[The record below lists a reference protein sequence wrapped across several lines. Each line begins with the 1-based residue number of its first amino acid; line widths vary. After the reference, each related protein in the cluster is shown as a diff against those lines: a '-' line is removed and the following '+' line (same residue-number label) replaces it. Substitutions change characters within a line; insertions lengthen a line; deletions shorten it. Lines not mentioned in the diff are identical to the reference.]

1 MDAYSWCREY
11 PDTLRRLYP
20 MANVSATRP
29 PRILFIVERVTDA
42 FVRRIKQLSFLEIDC
57 LEFRHLEV
65 NGASAVYFDLDER
78 LRRAAPVE
86 PLSDD
91 ERVIITTPV
100 RTPKRIEAESPVVQP
115 AWRPV
120 AEPPA
125 VQPSA
130 WAPATADHAPF
141 VAPEP
146 APSVEEVASA
156 VPGLGVSLES
166 RMAELFAELSTEDT
180 PSAIETPTR
189 IEAEPPVAQPAWRP
203 VAEPPPVQPSA
214 GAPATADY
222 APFVAPEPAPSVEEV
237 ASKVPGL
244 GVSLES
250 RMAEFCAELSAE
262 ETPPAIE
269 TPKRIEAEP
278 PVVPPAW
285 RPVAEP
291 PAVPPSA
298 GPPATAD
305 YAPFVAP
312 EPAPS
317 VEEVASTVP
326 ELGVSLES
334 RMAELF
340 AELSAEE
347 TPSAIETPTRIEA
360 EPPVVQPAWPSFPEP
375 QAVQA
380 SAVASAS
387 SDSAPFQAP
396 EPAPSVEEVASA
408 VPEVGVSL
416 ESRMAELF
424 AELSAAETPS
434 AIETP
439 TRIEA
444 EPPVVPPAWPSFPEP
459 QAVQASAVASASSDS
474 APFQAPEPAP
484 SVEEVASAVPEV
496 GVSLE
501 SRMAELFAELSA
513 AEIPSS
519 AEMPTEEYAAPE
531 EEHAVPSLE
540 VVDAEAVT
548 DEPPLRLESID
559 ATARQE
565 EPESPS
571 RSADVAANSDLQT
584 LLRELHVERQPE
596 IEPPTDEAE
605 VESTERAAEAPAE
618 APVETNAAAVEERA
632 DAELIGCSGGHVDP
646 TGRSCWHDPSAVCF
660 CQCHASQAAAP
671 AEVETPA
678 PATTR
683 PFWAKPS
690 ANKVLPPSGGR
701 TYFFSQVARD
711 SAPARQTVAPWQQV
725 PAPAQPR
732 PAASSRLP
740 AAPAV
745 HTAAPA
751 PQPAAAAGPKPVVAK
766 RKEPIPDHPELESLH
781 FPKDGLSRRW
791 LEFLNQLNGAK

>member
-1 MDAYSWCREY
+1 MKPTFKKLEVPDLSNLEKLVAENIEGIEPGLRVIDARLCLGQAAIDLVALDARKALVLVALDFAADEGLLLRVMDAYSWCREY

-65 NGASAVYFDLDER
+65 NGASAVYFDLVER

-146 APSVEEVASA
+146 APSVEEVAS
-156 VPGLGVSLES
+156 
-166 RMAELFAELSTEDT
+166 
-180 PSAIETPTR
+180 
-189 IEAEPPVAQPAWRP
+189 
-203 VAEPPPVQPSA
+203 
-214 GAPATADY
+214 
-222 APFVAPEPAPSVEEV
+222 
-237 ASKVPGL
+237 
-244 GVSLES
+244 
-250 RMAEFCAELSAE
+250 
-262 ETPPAIE
+262 
-269 TPKRIEAEP
+269 
-278 PVVPPAW
+278 
-285 RPVAEP
+285 
-291 PAVPPSA
+291 
-298 GPPATAD
+298 
-305 YAPFVAP
+305 
-312 EPAPS
+312 
-317 VEEVASTVP
+317 TVP

-360 EPPVVQPAWPSFPEP
+360 EPPVVQ
-375 QAVQA
+375 
-380 SAVASAS
+380 
-387 SDSAPFQAP
+387 
-396 EPAPSVEEVASA
+396 
-408 VPEVGVSL
+408 
-416 ESRMAELF
+416 
-424 AELSAAETPS
+424 
-434 AIETP
+434 
-439 TRIEA
+439 
-444 EPPVVPPAWPSFPEP
+444 PAWPSFPEP

-571 RSADVAANSDLQT
+571 RSADVEANSDLQT
-584 LLRELHVERQPE
+584 LLRELHVETQPE

-701 TYFFSQVARD
+701 TYFFSQVARAA
-711 SAPARQTVAPWQQV
+711 APARQTVAPWQQV

-740 AAPAV
+740 AAPAA

-781 FPKDGLSRRW
+781 FPKDGLSRQW

>member
-1 MDAYSWCREY
+1 MKPTFKKLEVPDLSNLEKLVAENIEGIEPGLRVIDARLCLGQAAIDLVALDARKALVLVALDFAADEGLLLRVMDAYSWCREY

-65 NGASAVYFDLDER
+65 NGASAVYFDLVER

-100 RTPKRIEAESPVVQP
+100 WTPKRIEAESPVVQP

-146 APSVEEVASA
+146 APSVEEVAST

-166 RMAELFAELSTEDT
+166 RMAEL
-180 PSAIETPTR
+180 
-189 IEAEPPVAQPAWRP
+189 
-203 VAEPPPVQPSA
+203 
-214 GAPATADY
+214 
-222 APFVAPEPAPSVEEV
+222 
-237 ASKVPGL
+237 
-244 GVSLES
+244 
-250 RMAEFCAELSAE
+250 CAELSAE

-269 TPKRIEAEP
+269 TPRRIEAEP
-278 PVVPPAW
+278 PVVQPAW

-291 PAVPPSA
+291 PAVQPSA
-298 GPPATAD
+298 EAPASAD

-326 ELGVSLES
+326 EL
-334 RMAELF
+334 
-340 AELSAEE
+340 
-347 TPSAIETPTRIEA
+347 
-360 EPPVVQPAWPSFPEP
+360 
-375 QAVQA
+375 
-380 SAVASAS
+380 
-387 SDSAPFQAP
+387 
-396 EPAPSVEEVASA
+396 
-408 VPEVGVSL
+408 
-416 ESRMAELF
+416 
-424 AELSAAETPS
+424 
-434 AIETP
+434 
-439 TRIEA
+439 
-444 EPPVVPPAWPSFPEP
+444 
-459 QAVQASAVASASSDS
+459 
-474 APFQAPEPAP
+474 
-484 SVEEVASAVPEV
+484 

-584 LLRELHVERQPE
+584 LLRELHVETQPE

-701 TYFFSQVARD
+701 TYFFSQVARAA
-711 SAPARQTVAPWQQV
+711 APARQTVAPWQQV

-740 AAPAV
+740 ATPAA

-781 FPKDGLSRRW
+781 FPKDGLSRQW

>member
-1 MDAYSWCREY
+1 MKPTFKKLEVPDLSNLEKLVAENIEGIEPGLRVIDARLCLGQAAIDLVALDAREALVLVALDFAADEGLLLRVMDAYSWCREY

-65 NGASAVYFDLDER
+65 NGASAVYFDLVER

-100 RTPKRIEAESPVVQP
+100 WTPKRIEAESPVVQP

-130 WAPATADHAPF
+130 WAPATADH
-141 VAPEP
+141 
-146 APSVEEVASA
+146 
-156 VPGLGVSLES
+156 
-166 RMAELFAELSTEDT
+166 
-180 PSAIETPTR
+180 
-189 IEAEPPVAQPAWRP
+189 
-203 VAEPPPVQPSA
+203 
-214 GAPATADY
+214 
-222 APFVAPEPAPSVEEV
+222 
-237 ASKVPGL
+237 
-244 GVSLES
+244 
-250 RMAEFCAELSAE
+250 
-262 ETPPAIE
+262 
-269 TPKRIEAEP
+269 
-278 PVVPPAW
+278 
-285 RPVAEP
+285 
-291 PAVPPSA
+291 
-298 GPPATAD
+298 
-305 YAPFVAP
+305 APFVAP

-360 EPPVVQPAWPSFPEP
+360 EPPVVQ
-375 QAVQA
+375 
-380 SAVASAS
+380 
-387 SDSAPFQAP
+387 
-396 EPAPSVEEVASA
+396 
-408 VPEVGVSL
+408 
-416 ESRMAELF
+416 
-424 AELSAAETPS
+424 
-434 AIETP
+434 
-439 TRIEA
+439 
-444 EPPVVPPAWPSFPEP
+444 PAWPSFPEP

-584 LLRELHVERQPE
+584 LLRELHVETQPE

-618 APVETNAAAVEERA
+618 APVETNAAAVEEQA
-632 DAELIGCSGGHVDP
+632 GAELIGCSGGHVDP

-740 AAPAV
+740 ATPAA

-781 FPKDGLSRRW
+781 FPKDGLSRQW

>member
-1 MDAYSWCREY
+1 MKPTFKKLEVQDLSNLEKLVAENIEGIEPGLRVIDARLCLGQAAIDLVALDARKALVLVALDFAADEGLLLRVMDAYSWCREY

-65 NGASAVYFDLDER
+65 NGASAVYFDLVER

-166 RMAELFAELSTEDT
+166 RMAEL
-180 PSAIETPTR
+180 
-189 IEAEPPVAQPAWRP
+189 
-203 VAEPPPVQPSA
+203 
-214 GAPATADY
+214 
-222 APFVAPEPAPSVEEV
+222 
-237 ASKVPGL
+237 
-244 GVSLES
+244 
-250 RMAEFCAELSAE
+250 CAELSAE

-269 TPKRIEAEP
+269 TPRRIEAEP
-278 PVVPPAW
+278 PVVQPAW

-291 PAVPPSA
+291 PAVQPSA
-298 GPPATAD
+298 EAPATAD

-360 EPPVVQPAWPSFPEP
+360 EPPVVQ
-375 QAVQA
+375 Q
-380 SAVASAS
+380 
-387 SDSAPFQAP
+387 
-396 EPAPSVEEVASA
+396 
-408 VPEVGVSL
+408 
-416 ESRMAELF
+416 
-424 AELSAAETPS
+424 
-434 AIETP
+434 
-439 TRIEA
+439 
-444 EPPVVPPAWPSFPEP
+444 AWPSFPEP

-571 RSADVAANSDLQT
+571 RSADVEANSDLQT
-584 LLRELHVERQPE
+584 LLRELHVETQPE

-618 APVETNAAAVEERA
+618 APVETNAAAVEEQA
-632 DAELIGCSGGHVDP
+632 GAELIGCSGGHVDP

-740 AAPAV
+740 ATPAA

-781 FPKDGLSRRW
+781 FPKDGLSRQW

>member
-1 MDAYSWCREY
+1 MKPTFKKLEVPDLSNLEKLVAENIEGIEPGLRVIDARLCLGQAAIDLVALDARKALVLVALDFAADEGLLLRVMDAYSWCREY

-65 NGASAVYFDLDER
+65 NGASAVYFDLVER

-146 APSVEEVASA
+146 APSVEEVAST
-156 VPGLGVSLES
+156 VPELGVSLES
-166 RMAELFAELSTEDT
+166 RMAELFAELSAEET

-189 IEAEPPVAQPAWRP
+189 IEAEPPVVQPAWRP

-214 GAPATADY
+214 GA
-222 APFVAPEPAPSVEEV
+222 
-237 ASKVPGL
+237 
-244 GVSLES
+244 
-250 RMAEFCAELSAE
+250 
-262 ETPPAIE
+262 
-269 TPKRIEAEP
+269 
-278 PVVPPAW
+278 
-285 RPVAEP
+285 
-291 PAVPPSA
+291 
-298 GPPATAD
+298 PATAD

-360 EPPVVQPAWPSFPEP
+360 EPPVVQ
-375 QAVQA
+375 
-380 SAVASAS
+380 
-387 SDSAPFQAP
+387 
-396 EPAPSVEEVASA
+396 
-408 VPEVGVSL
+408 
-416 ESRMAELF
+416 
-424 AELSAAETPS
+424 
-434 AIETP
+434 
-439 TRIEA
+439 
-444 EPPVVPPAWPSFPEP
+444 PAWPSFPEP

-584 LLRELHVERQPE
+584 LLRELHVETQPE

-618 APVETNAAAVEERA
+618 APVETNAAAVEEQA
-632 DAELIGCSGGHVDP
+632 GAELIGCSGGHVDP

-740 AAPAV
+740 AAPAA

-781 FPKDGLSRRW
+781 FPKDGLSRQW

>member
-1 MDAYSWCREY
+1 MKPTFKKLEVPDLSNLEKLVAENIEGIEPGLRVIDARLCLGQAAIDLVALDAREALVLVALDFAADEGLLLRVMDAYSWCREY

-65 NGASAVYFDLDER
+65 NGASAVYFDLVER

-166 RMAELFAELSTEDT
+166 RMAELFAALSTEDT

-189 IEAEPPVAQPAWRP
+189 IEAEPPV
-203 VAEPPPVQPSA
+203 VQ
-214 GAPATADY
+214 
-222 APFVAPEPAPSVEEV
+222 
-237 ASKVPGL
+237 
-244 GVSLES
+244 
-250 RMAEFCAELSAE
+250 
-262 ETPPAIE
+262 
-269 TPKRIEAEP
+269 
-278 PVVPPAW
+278 PAW

-291 PAVPPSA
+291 PAVQPSA
-298 GPPATAD
+298 EAPATAD

-424 AELSAAETPS
+424 AELSAAE
-434 AIETP
+434 
-439 TRIEA
+439 
-444 EPPVVPPAWPSFPEP
+444 
-459 QAVQASAVASASSDS
+459 
-474 APFQAPEPAP
+474 
-484 SVEEVASAVPEV
+484 
-496 GVSLE
+496 
-501 SRMAELFAELSA
+501 
-513 AEIPSS
+513 IPSS

-571 RSADVAANSDLQT
+571 RSADVEANSDLQT
-584 LLRELHVERQPE
+584 LLRELHVETQPE

-618 APVETNAAAVEERA
+618 APVETNAAAVEEQA
-632 DAELIGCSGGHVDP
+632 GAELIGCSGGHVDP

-740 AAPAV
+740 ATPAA

-781 FPKDGLSRRW
+781 FPKDGLSRQW

>member
-1 MDAYSWCREY
+1 MKPTFKKLEVPDLSNLEKLVAENIEGIEPGLRVIDARLCLGQAAIDLVALDAREALVLVALDFTADEGLLLRVMDAYSWCREY

-65 NGASAVYFDLDER
+65 NGASAVYFDLVER

-100 RTPKRIEAESPVVQP
+100 RTPTRIEAEPPVVQP
-115 AWRPV
+115 TWRPV
-120 AEPPA
+120 AEPPP

-130 WAPATADHAPF
+130 WVPATADHAPF

-146 APSVEEVASA
+146 APSVEEVAST

-166 RMAELFAELSTEDT
+166 RMAEL
-180 PSAIETPTR
+180 
-189 IEAEPPVAQPAWRP
+189 
-203 VAEPPPVQPSA
+203 
-214 GAPATADY
+214 
-222 APFVAPEPAPSVEEV
+222 
-237 ASKVPGL
+237 
-244 GVSLES
+244 
-250 RMAEFCAELSAE
+250 CAELSAE

-269 TPKRIEAEP
+269 TPT
-278 PVVPPAW
+278 
-285 RPVAEP
+285 
-291 PAVPPSA
+291 
-298 GPPATAD
+298 G
-305 YAPFVAP
+305 
-312 EPAPS
+312 
-317 VEEVASTVP
+317 
-326 ELGVSLES
+326 
-334 RMAELF
+334 
-340 AELSAEE
+340 
-347 TPSAIETPTRIEA
+347 
-360 EPPVVQPAWPSFPEP
+360 
-375 QAVQA
+375 
-380 SAVASAS
+380 
-387 SDSAPFQAP
+387 
-396 EPAPSVEEVASA
+396 
-408 VPEVGVSL
+408 
-416 ESRMAELF
+416 
-424 AELSAAETPS
+424 
-434 AIETP
+434 
-439 TRIEA
+439 IEA

-584 LLRELHVERQPE
+584 LLRELHVETQPE

-618 APVETNAAAVEERA
+618 APVETNAAAVEEQA
-632 DAELIGCSGGHVDP
+632 GAELIGCSGGHVDP

-711 SAPARQTVAPWQQV
+711 SAPAQQTVAPWQQV

-740 AAPAV
+740 ATPAA

-781 FPKDGLSRRW
+781 FPKDGLSRQW

>member
-1 MDAYSWCREY
+1 MKPTFKKLEVPDLSNLEKLVAENIEGIEPGLRVIDARLCLGQAAIDLVALDARKALVLVALDFAADEGLLLRVMDAYSWCREY

-65 NGASAVYFDLDER
+65 NGASAVYFDLVER

-146 APSVEEVASA
+146 APSVEEVAST
-156 VPGLGVSLES
+156 VPELGVSLES
-166 RMAELFAELSTEDT
+166 RMAEL
-180 PSAIETPTR
+180 
-189 IEAEPPVAQPAWRP
+189 
-203 VAEPPPVQPSA
+203 
-214 GAPATADY
+214 
-222 APFVAPEPAPSVEEV
+222 
-237 ASKVPGL
+237 
-244 GVSLES
+244 
-250 RMAEFCAELSAE
+250 CAELSAE

-269 TPKRIEAEP
+269 TPRRIEAEP

-291 PAVPPSA
+291 PAVQPSA

-305 YAPFVAP
+305 HAPFVAP

-360 EPPVVQPAWPSFPEP
+360 EPPVV
-375 QAVQA
+375 
-380 SAVASAS
+380 
-387 SDSAPFQAP
+387 
-396 EPAPSVEEVASA
+396 
-408 VPEVGVSL
+408 
-416 ESRMAELF
+416 
-424 AELSAAETPS
+424 
-434 AIETP
+434 
-439 TRIEA
+439 
-444 EPPVVPPAWPSFPEP
+444 PPAWPSFPEP
-459 QAVQASAVASASSDS
+459 QAVQASAAAPASSDS
-474 APFQAPEPAP
+474 VPFQAPEPAP

-571 RSADVAANSDLQT
+571 RLADVAANSDLQT
-584 LLRELHVERQPE
+584 LLRELHVETQPE
-596 IEPPTDEAE
+596 IEPLTDEAE

-618 APVETNAAAVEERA
+618 APVETNAAAVEEQA
-632 DAELIGCSGGHVDP
+632 GAELIGCSGGHVDP

-725 PAPAQPR
+725 PTPAQPR

-740 AAPAV
+740 ATPAA

-781 FPKDGLSRRW
+781 FPKDGLSRQW

>member
-1 MDAYSWCREY
+1 
-11 PDTLRRLYP
+11 L
-20 MANVSATRP
+20 SAEETP
-29 PRILFIVERVTDA
+29 PAIE
-42 FVRRIKQLSFLEIDC
+42 
-57 LEFRHLEV
+57 
-65 NGASAVYFDLDER
+65 
-78 LRRAAPVE
+78 
-86 PLSDD
+86 
-91 ERVIITTPV
+91 TP
-100 RTPKRIEAESPVVQP
+100 RRIEAEPPVVQP

-130 WAPATADHAPF
+130 
-141 VAPEP
+141 
-146 APSVEEVASA
+146 
-156 VPGLGVSLES
+156 
-166 RMAELFAELSTEDT
+166 
-180 PSAIETPTR
+180 
-189 IEAEPPVAQPAWRP
+189 EA
-203 VAEPPPVQPSA
+203 
-214 GAPATADY
+214 
-222 APFVAPEPAPSVEEV
+222 
-237 ASKVPGL
+237 
-244 GVSLES
+244 
-250 RMAEFCAELSAE
+250 
-262 ETPPAIE
+262 
-269 TPKRIEAEP
+269 
-278 PVVPPAW
+278 
-285 RPVAEP
+285 
-291 PAVPPSA
+291 
-298 GPPATAD
+298 PATAD

-424 AELSAAETPS
+424 AELSAAE
-434 AIETP
+434 
-439 TRIEA
+439 
-444 EPPVVPPAWPSFPEP
+444 
-459 QAVQASAVASASSDS
+459 
-474 APFQAPEPAP
+474 
-484 SVEEVASAVPEV
+484 
-496 GVSLE
+496 
-501 SRMAELFAELSA
+501 
-513 AEIPSS
+513 IPSS

-571 RSADVAANSDLQT
+571 RSADVEANSDLQT
-584 LLRELHVERQPE
+584 LLRELHVETQPE

-618 APVETNAAAVEERA
+618 APVETNAAAVEEQA
-632 DAELIGCSGGHVDP
+632 GAELIGCSGGHVDP

-740 AAPAV
+740 ATPAA

-751 PQPAAAAGPKPVVAK
+751 PQPAAATGPKPVVAK
-766 RKEPIPDHPELESLH
+766 RKEPNPDHPELESLH
-781 FPKDGLSRRW
+781 FPKDGLSRQW

>member
-1 MDAYSWCREY
+1 MKPTFKKLEVPDLSNLEKLVAENIEGIEPGLRVIDARLCLGQAAIDLVALDARKALVLVALDFAADEGLLLRVMDAYSWCREY

-65 NGASAVYFDLDER
+65 NGASAVYFDLVER

-100 RTPKRIEAESPVVQP
+100 RTPTRIEAEPPVVQP
-115 AWRPV
+115 TWRPV
-120 AEPPA
+120 AEPPP

-130 WAPATADHAPF
+130 WVPATADHAPF

-146 APSVEEVASA
+146 APSVEEVAST

-166 RMAELFAELSTEDT
+166 RMAELCAELSAEET
-180 PSAIETPTR
+180 PPAIETPRR
-189 IEAEPPVAQPAWRP
+189 IEAEPPVVQPAWRP
-203 VAEPPPVQPSA
+203 VAEPPSVQPSA
-214 GAPATADY
+214 EAPATADY

-237 ASKVPGL
+237 T
-244 GVSLES
+244 
-250 RMAEFCAELSAE
+250 SA
-262 ETPPAIE
+262 
-269 TPKRIEAEP
+269 
-278 PVVPPAW
+278 
-285 RPVAEP
+285 
-291 PAVPPSA
+291 
-298 GPPATAD
+298 
-305 YAPFVAP
+305 
-312 EPAPS
+312 
-317 VEEVASTVP
+317 VP

-360 EPPVVQPAWPSFPEP
+360 EPPVVQ
-375 QAVQA
+375 
-380 SAVASAS
+380 
-387 SDSAPFQAP
+387 
-396 EPAPSVEEVASA
+396 
-408 VPEVGVSL
+408 
-416 ESRMAELF
+416 
-424 AELSAAETPS
+424 
-434 AIETP
+434 
-439 TRIEA
+439 
-444 EPPVVPPAWPSFPEP
+444 PAWPSFPEP

-584 LLRELHVERQPE
+584 LLRELHVETQPE

-618 APVETNAAAVEERA
+618 APVETNAAAVEEQA
-632 DAELIGCSGGHVDP
+632 GAELIGCSGGHVDP

-711 SAPARQTVAPWQQV
+711 SAPAQQTVAPWQQV

-740 AAPAV
+740 AAPAA

-781 FPKDGLSRRW
+781 FPKDGLSRQW
-791 LEFLNQLNGAK
+791 LEFLNQLNGTK

>member
-1 MDAYSWCREY
+1 MKPTFKKLEVPDLSNLEKLVAENIEGIEPGLRVIDARLCLGQAAIDLVALDARKALVLVALDFAADEGLLLRVMDAYSWCREY

-65 NGASAVYFDLDER
+65 NGASAVYFDLVER

-100 RTPKRIEAESPVVQP
+100 RTPTRIEAESPVVQP

-146 APSVEEVASA
+146 APSVEEVAST

-166 RMAELFAELSTEDT
+166 RMAEL
-180 PSAIETPTR
+180 
-189 IEAEPPVAQPAWRP
+189 
-203 VAEPPPVQPSA
+203 
-214 GAPATADY
+214 
-222 APFVAPEPAPSVEEV
+222 
-237 ASKVPGL
+237 
-244 GVSLES
+244 
-250 RMAEFCAELSAE
+250 CAELSAE

-269 TPKRIEAEP
+269 T
-278 PVVPPAW
+278 
-285 RPVAEP
+285 
-291 PAVPPSA
+291 
-298 GPPATAD
+298 
-305 YAPFVAP
+305 
-312 EPAPS
+312 
-317 VEEVASTVP
+317 
-326 ELGVSLES
+326 S
-334 RMAELF
+334 R
-340 AELSAEE
+340 
-347 TPSAIETPTRIEA
+347 RIEA
-360 EPPVVQPAWPSFPEP
+360 EPPVVQ
-375 QAVQA
+375 
-380 SAVASAS
+380 
-387 SDSAPFQAP
+387 
-396 EPAPSVEEVASA
+396 
-408 VPEVGVSL
+408 
-416 ESRMAELF
+416 
-424 AELSAAETPS
+424 
-434 AIETP
+434 
-439 TRIEA
+439 
-444 EPPVVPPAWPSFPEP
+444 PAWPSFPEP

-584 LLRELHVERQPE
+584 LLRELHVETQPE

-618 APVETNAAAVEERA
+618 APVETSAAAVEEQA
-632 DAELIGCSGGHVDP
+632 GAELIGCSGGHVDP

-711 SAPARQTVAPWQQV
+711 SAPAQQTVAPWQQV

-740 AAPAV
+740 ATPAA

-781 FPKDGLSRRW
+781 FPKDGLSRQW

>member
-1 MDAYSWCREY
+1 MKPTFKKLEVPDLSNLEKLVAENIEGIEPGLRVIDARLCLGQAAIDLVALDARKALVLVALDFAADEGLLLRVMDAYSWCREY

-65 NGASAVYFDLDER
+65 NGASAVYFDLVER
-78 LRRAAPVE
+78 LRSAAPVE

-100 RTPKRIEAESPVVQP
+100 RTPRRIEAEPPVVQP

-125 VQPSA
+125 VQASA
-130 WAPATADHAPF
+130 VAPATADHAPF
-141 VAPEP
+141 QAPEP
-146 APSVEEVASA
+146 APSGVE
-156 VPGLGVSLES
+156 
-166 RMAELFAELSTEDT
+166 D
-180 PSAIETPTR
+180 
-189 IEAEPPVAQPAWRP
+189 
-203 VAEPPPVQPSA
+203 
-214 GAPATADY
+214 
-222 APFVAPEPAPSVEEV
+222 
-237 ASKVPGL
+237 
-244 GVSLES
+244 
-250 RMAEFCAELSAE
+250 
-262 ETPPAIE
+262 
-269 TPKRIEAEP
+269 
-278 PVVPPAW
+278 
-285 RPVAEP
+285 
-291 PAVPPSA
+291 
-298 GPPATAD
+298 
-305 YAPFVAP
+305 
-312 EPAPS
+312 
-317 VEEVASTVP
+317 ASTVS
-326 ELGVSLES
+326 ELGGSLES

-424 AELSAAETPS
+424 
-434 AIETP
+434 
-439 TRIEA
+439 
-444 EPPVVPPAWPSFPEP
+444 
-459 QAVQASAVASASSDS
+459 
-474 APFQAPEPAP
+474 
-484 SVEEVASAVPEV
+484 
-496 GVSLE
+496 
-501 SRMAELFAELSA
+501 
-513 AEIPSS
+513 
-519 AEMPTEEYAAPE
+519 
-531 EEHAVPSLE
+531 
-540 VVDAEAVT
+540 
-548 DEPPLRLESID
+548 
-559 ATARQE
+559 
-565 EPESPS
+565 
-571 RSADVAANSDLQT
+571 
-584 LLRELHVERQPE
+584 
-596 IEPPTDEAE
+596 
-605 VESTERAAEAPAE
+605 
-618 APVETNAAAVEERA
+618 
-632 DAELIGCSGGHVDP
+632 GCAGGHVDP
-646 TGRSCWHDPSAVCF
+646 TGRSCGHAPSAVCF

-740 AAPAV
+740 AAPAA

-781 FPKDGLSRRW
+781 FPKDGLSRQW

>member
-1 MDAYSWCREY
+1 MKPTFKKLEVPDLSNLEKLVAENIEGIEPGLRVIDARLCLGQAAIDLVALDARKALVLVALDFAADEGLLLRVMDAYSWCREY

-65 NGASAVYFDLDER
+65 NGASAVYFDLVER

-100 RTPKRIEAESPVVQP
+100 WTPKRIEAESPVVQP
-115 AWRPV
+115 AGRPV

-130 WAPATADHAPF
+130 
-141 VAPEP
+141 E
-146 APSVEEVASA
+146 
-156 VPGLGVSLES
+156 
-166 RMAELFAELSTEDT
+166 
-180 PSAIETPTR
+180 
-189 IEAEPPVAQPAWRP
+189 
-203 VAEPPPVQPSA
+203 
-214 GAPATADY
+214 APATADY
-222 APFVAPEPAPSVEEV
+222 APFV
-237 ASKVPGL
+237 
-244 GVSLES
+244 
-250 RMAEFCAELSAE
+250 
-262 ETPPAIE
+262 
-269 TPKRIEAEP
+269 
-278 PVVPPAW
+278 
-285 RPVAEP
+285 
-291 PAVPPSA
+291 
-298 GPPATAD
+298 
-305 YAPFVAP
+305 
-312 EPAPS
+312 
-317 VEEVASTVP
+317 
-326 ELGVSLES
+326 
-334 RMAELF
+334 
-340 AELSAEE
+340 
-347 TPSAIETPTRIEA
+347 
-360 EPPVVQPAWPSFPEP
+360 
-375 QAVQA
+375 
-380 SAVASAS
+380 
-387 SDSAPFQAP
+387 
-396 EPAPSVEEVASA
+396 
-408 VPEVGVSL
+408 
-416 ESRMAELF
+416 
-424 AELSAAETPS
+424 
-434 AIETP
+434 
-439 TRIEA
+439 
-444 EPPVVPPAWPSFPEP
+444 
-459 QAVQASAVASASSDS
+459 
-474 APFQAPEPAP
+474 APEPAP

-571 RSADVAANSDLQT
+571 RPADVAANSDLQT
-584 LLRELHVERQPE
+584 LLRELHVETQPE

-740 AAPAV
+740 ATPAA

-781 FPKDGLSRRW
+781 FPKDGLSRQW

>member
-1 MDAYSWCREY
+1 MKPTFKKLEVPDLSNLEKLVAENIEGIEPGLRVIDARLCLGQAAIDLVALDARKALVLVALDFAADEGLLLRVMDAYSWCREY

-57 LEFRHLEV
+57 LESRHLEV
-65 NGASAVYFDLDER
+65 NGASAVYFDLVER

-100 RTPKRIEAESPVVQP
+100 WTPKRIEAESPVVQP

-146 APSVEEVASA
+146 APSVV
-156 VPGLGVSLES
+156 
-166 RMAELFAELSTEDT
+166 
-180 PSAIETPTR
+180 
-189 IEAEPPVAQPAWRP
+189 
-203 VAEPPPVQPSA
+203 
-214 GAPATADY
+214 
-222 APFVAPEPAPSVEEV
+222 
-237 ASKVPGL
+237 
-244 GVSLES
+244 
-250 RMAEFCAELSAE
+250 
-262 ETPPAIE
+262 
-269 TPKRIEAEP
+269 
-278 PVVPPAW
+278 
-285 RPVAEP
+285 
-291 PAVPPSA
+291 
-298 GPPATAD
+298 
-305 YAPFVAP
+305 
-312 EPAPS
+312 
-317 VEEVASTVP
+317 
-326 ELGVSLES
+326 
-334 RMAELF
+334 
-340 AELSAEE
+340 
-347 TPSAIETPTRIEA
+347 
-360 EPPVVQPAWPSFPEP
+360 
-375 QAVQA
+375 
-380 SAVASAS
+380 
-387 SDSAPFQAP
+387 
-396 EPAPSVEEVASA
+396 
-408 VPEVGVSL
+408 
-416 ESRMAELF
+416 
-424 AELSAAETPS
+424 
-434 AIETP
+434 
-439 TRIEA
+439 
-444 EPPVVPPAWPSFPEP
+444 
-459 QAVQASAVASASSDS
+459 
-474 APFQAPEPAP
+474 
-484 SVEEVASAVPEV
+484 EVASAVPEV

-571 RSADVAANSDLQT
+571 RSADAEANSDLQT
-584 LLRELHVERQPE
+584 LLRELHVETQPE

-711 SAPARQTVAPWQQV
+711 SAPAQQTVAPWQQA

-740 AAPAV
+740 AAPAA

-781 FPKDGLSRRW
+781 FPKDGLSRQW

>member
-1 MDAYSWCREY
+1 
-11 PDTLRRLYP
+11 
-20 MANVSATRP
+20 V
-29 PRILFIVERVTDA
+29 
-42 FVRRIKQLSFLEIDC
+42 Q
-57 LEFRHLEV
+57 
-65 NGASAVYFDLDER
+65 ASAV
-78 LRRAAPVE
+78 ASAS
-86 PLSDD
+86 SD
-91 ERVIITTPV
+91 
-100 RTPKRIEAESPVVQP
+100 S
-115 AWRPV
+115 
-120 AEPPA
+120 
-125 VQPSA
+125 
-130 WAPATADHAPF
+130 APF
-141 VAPEP
+141 
-146 APSVEEVASA
+146 
-156 VPGLGVSLES
+156 
-166 RMAELFAELSTEDT
+166 
-180 PSAIETPTR
+180 
-189 IEAEPPVAQPAWRP
+189 Q
-203 VAEPPPVQPSA
+203 
-214 GAPATADY
+214 
-222 APFVAPEPAPSVEEV
+222 
-237 ASKVPGL
+237 
-244 GVSLES
+244 
-250 RMAEFCAELSAE
+250 
-262 ETPPAIE
+262 
-269 TPKRIEAEP
+269 
-278 PVVPPAW
+278 
-285 RPVAEP
+285 
-291 PAVPPSA
+291 
-298 GPPATAD
+298 
-305 YAPFVAP
+305 AP

-340 AELSAEE
+340 AELSTED
-347 TPSAIETPTRIEA
+347 TPSALETPTRIEA
-360 EPPVVQPAWPSFPEP
+360 EPPVVQ
-375 QAVQA
+375 Q
-380 SAVASAS
+380 
-387 SDSAPFQAP
+387 
-396 EPAPSVEEVASA
+396 
-408 VPEVGVSL
+408 
-416 ESRMAELF
+416 
-424 AELSAAETPS
+424 
-434 AIETP
+434 
-439 TRIEA
+439 
-444 EPPVVPPAWPSFPEP
+444 AWPSFPEP

-519 AEMPTEEYAAPE
+519 AEMPTEEYAARE

-584 LLRELHVERQPE
+584 LLRELHVETQPE

-740 AAPAV
+740 AAPAA

-781 FPKDGLSRRW
+781 FPKDGLSRQW